1 MLKSIENTI
10 LKKIHGNG
18 KGWVFSAKDFANSGS
33 RSAVDLALHRLEHK
47 GKIRRVFRGIYY
59 IPKFSELLGQDLSA
73 DIDHIA
79 QAIARKFGWSIQPS
93 EAMAQNLIGI
103 STQVPARALYMSDGP
118 DRTYQIDQT
127 KLIFRHQALKDTG
140 FKRRESGLI
149 IQAVK
154 SLRQNRVTPQII
166 SKIRA
171 WLPPALRKK
180 VLVDTKT
187 TAGWIYDVIK
197 EITRENSH
205 G

>member
-1 MLKSIENTI
+1 MSKSIEKTM
-10 LKKIHGNG
+10 LKKIYGNG
-18 KGWVFSAKDFANSGS
+18 KGCVFSAKDFTNSGS
-33 RSAVDLALHRLEHK
+33 RSAIDLALHRLEHT
-47 GKIRRVFRGIYY
+47 GKIRRALRGIYY
-59 IPKFSELLGQDLSA
+59 YPKFSELLGLYLSA

-79 QAIARKFGWSIQPS
+79 HAIARKFGWQIQPS

-103 STQVPARALYMSDGP
+103 STQVPAHALYLSDGP

-140 FKRRESGLI
+140 FKRRESGLMV
-149 IQAVK
+149 QAIK
-154 SLRQNRVTPQII
+154 ALGQNRVTPQII

-171 WLPPALRKK
+171 WLPPTLRKK
-180 VLVDTKT
+180 VLADTKT
-187 TAGWIYDVIK
+187 TTGWIYDVIR